1 MAVRRTSGGWIID
14 SGTIQPVALS
24 SSHKKGLLKCLR
36 GVLPIA
42 LLGALLPG
50 PLAAQTRPAT
60 LSTLFEDVFGPNGL
74 VVSSDDVQLDGT
86 NHAAHF
92 NSSFQSDFR
101 LMNIALATQLTT
113 VPVPSPASGFIY
125 KFDSATGTFVRAT
138 RSFGPILADRAETIG
153 RDRIA
158 FSFNDQVFSFD
169 KLDGVPLSGIPAVFR
184 HDAYQ
189 THGRPI
195 GRHLQPST
203 RSTHPSPSSRE
214 RLTYGVLERFDVSL
228 AVPVVRTRLSLLS
241 NATVQRV
248 GTGPQLQIH
257 YFRDDAAP
265 GGHGTSQPV
274 LRRREC
280 GRGSGICVVRGKG
293 TLMREGDPRPR
304 GRSRPSDSD
313 RQRGK
318 SPRRRRNRGASV
330 RRVLG
335 DLRTDR
341 AAREPRVSVERQQ
354 HSRRGHPHR
363 AERGPARSVRLR
375 VGSDFSVNARLSVVF
390 DVVGQRV
397 INSPRLTTFA
407 FDATGPFGSAA
418 LEDLRFQN
426 AWYWGSSGSVGT
438 KLNVAPRVLIN
449 FNLRFALTEGGL
461 TDRVSP
467 LIGAEFAF

>member
-1 MAVRRTSGGWIID
+1 MSAR
-14 SGTIQPVALS
+14 
-24 SSHKKGLLKCLR
+24 
-36 GVLPIA
+36 VLILA

-138 RSFGPILADRAETIG
+138 RSFGPILSDRAETIG

-169 KLDGVPLSGIPAVFR
+169 KLDGVPLSSIPAVFR

-189 THGRPI
+189 STAGRSDVI
-195 GRHLQPST
+195 ST
-203 RSTHPSPSSRE
+203 INTVDASVAQFTGA
-214 RLTYGVLERFDVSL
+214 LTYGVLERFDVSL
-228 AVPVVRTRLSLLS
+228 AVPIVRTRLSLLS

-257 YFRDDAAP
+257 YFRNDAAP
-265 GGHGTSQPV
+265 GGHGTSNQFFAD
-274 LRRREC
+274 
-280 GRGSGICVVRGKG
+280 GNASGLGDLVIRGKG
-293 TLMREGDPRPR
+293 TLMREGTRAFAVGLDLRIPTGNEENLLGAGGTGVRPFVAFSGTF
-304 GRSRPSDSD
+304 GRIAPHANLAYQWNGSSILGGDIRSG
-313 RQRGK
+313 QK
-318 SPRRRRNRGASV
+318 
-330 RRVLG
+330 G
-335 DLRTDR
+335 DLPDQF
-341 AAREPRVSVERQQ
+341 AYA
-354 HSRRGHPHR
+354 
-363 AERGPARSVRLR
+363 
-375 VGSDFSVNARLSVVF
+375 VGSDLSVNARLSIVF
-390 DVVGQRV
+390 DIVGQRV

-426 AWYWGSSGSVGT
+426 ASYWGSSGSVGT